1 MPGTVSDPTLR
12 SIYVRYLY
20 MFTPLAGFIDMP
32 QLITCMQ
39 INYSQWKK
47 YDEQGVNTLADIM
60 AKQPPVGNKPSNS
73 K

>member
-1 MPGTVSDPTLR
+1 MVSALIFHIR
-12 SIYVRYLY
+12 SIQVNQ
-20 MFTPLAGFIDMP
+20 FVFHAGFLDMP

-60 AKQPPVGNKPSNS
+60 AKQPPVGNKTSNS

>member
-1 MPGTVSDPTLR
+1 MPE
-12 SIYVRYLY
+12 
-20 MFTPLAGFIDMP
+20 
-32 QLITCMQ
+32 LITCMQ

-60 AKQPPVGNKPSNS
+60 AKQPPVGNKSSSS